1 MSIWILF
8 SSNSTHICM
17 RNRCRKEKKELL
29 LEKKARKNKNFP
41 IIQVILESLACSWS
55 CIDDIFCIQQETVS
69 LWEQL
74 RRRDVPADKRAE
86 LVTSILKLSKGRIAD
101 LTGSHTASR
110 VVQSCLKY
118 GNKQNRATILS
129 EVEPKMVELSKSPY
143 GRFVVSKLITT
154 ASKEELAGK

>member
-1 MSIWILF
+1 M
-8 SSNSTHICM
+8 
-17 RNRCRKEKKELL
+17 
-29 LEKKARKNKNFP
+29 
-41 IIQVILESLACSWS
+41 
-55 CIDDIFCIQQETVS
+55 S